1 MNAAHHTP
9 WYLRPVM
16 VIGFPEMAHRPPL
29 PRRWA
34 LYCAAAYL
42 IPIVMLE
49 LLPPSDGLYRELS
62 WLTTLAP
69 AFILSLHYGML
80 GALSGLIAGTVLY
93 IAVQL
98 VLQLNLIPVNAA
110 VILPSYISYGVLA
123 IAVGWLSQQLHDY
136 YQRLIRA
143 ERLAAIGEVAI
154 TIRHEVNNALAAIV
168 GEAALLR
175 AGAERLA
182 PEDRAGVETILE
194 MANRIGDDLMKLSS
208 LDHAPSV
215 TYLGGTNMVG
225 LNAKPSNDAA
235 PPEGRRTNGAAPQA
249 GA

>member
-1 MNAAHHTP
+1 MNAPHHTP
-9 WYLRPVM
+9 WYLRPVI
-16 VIGFPEMAHRPPL
+16 VIGLPEMSHRPPL

-49 LLPPSDGLYRELS
+49 LLPPGEGLYRELS

-93 IAVQL
+93 LAVQL
-98 VLQLNLIPVNAA
+98 VLQLNVMPQNTNVM
-110 VILPSYISYGVLA
+110 LPSYISYGVLA

-136 YQRLIRA
+136 YQRLIKA
-143 ERLAAIGEVAI
+143 ERLAAVGEVAL
-154 TIRHEVNNALAAIV
+154 TVRHEVDNALAAIV
-168 GEAALLR
+168 GEAGLLR
-175 AGAERLA
+175 ASAERLT

-194 MANRIGDDLMKLSS
+194 MANRIGEDLMKLSS
-208 LDHAPSV
+208 IERAPA
-215 TYLGGTNMVG
+215 GGTG
-225 LNAKPSNDAA
+225 SAGPDAPTAGGNAVPADGPPARGSA
-235 PPEGRRTNGAAPQA
+235 PPA
-249 GA
+249 GG

>member
-1 MNAAHHTP
+1 MNAPHHTP
-9 WYLRPVM
+9 WYLRPVI
-16 VIGFPEMAHRPPL
+16 VIGLPEMSHRPPL

-49 LLPPSDGLYRELS
+49 LLPPGEGLYRELS

-93 IAVQL
+93 LAVQL
-98 VLQLNLIPVNAA
+98 VLQLNVMPQNTNVM
-110 VILPSYISYGVLA
+110 LPSYISYGVLA

-136 YQRLIRA
+136 YQRLIKA
-143 ERLAAIGEVAI
+143 ERLAAVGEVAL
-154 TIRHEVNNALAAIV
+154 TVRHEVDNALAAIV
-168 GEAALLR
+168 GEAGLLR
-175 AGAERLA
+175 ASAERLT

-194 MANRIGDDLMKLSS
+194 MANRIGEDLMKLSS
-208 LDHAPSV
+208 IERAPA
-215 TYLGGTNMVG
+215 GGTG
-225 LNAKPSNDAA
+225 SAGPDAPTAGGNAVPADGRPARGSA
-235 PPEGRRTNGAAPQA
+235 PPA
-249 GA
+249 GG